1 MKECE
6 KKVLEFIKDEISK
19 KGYPPTMRE
28 ICDALN
34 IKSTSTVKKYI
45 DSLEQQGHL
54 KRDAAKPRA
63 LLITEKNFSQKMAAS
78 KAAISKET
86 AEYRKNIENLITILG
101 GAVETRN
108 MEKGAHVIQI
118 KEYTKIIGEDFRKHY
133 PEYGLTAEKVNIIA
147 AVSPLHDIG
156 KIKVPDA
163 ILLKP
168 GKLNIEEWDI
178 MKQHTIWGCEILKEL
193 KDVWD
198 EDYYDDCYDICRYH
212 HEKWDGTG
220 YPDGL
225 AGDDIPI
232 SAQIVAL
239 ADVYD
244 ALSNE
249 SCYKESIPKGIACNM
264 ILDGQCGQ
272 FNPKLLESF
281 KRCIKKADI
290 KID

>member
-1 MKECE
+1 MKERE
-6 KKVLEFIKDEISK
+6 EKVLEFIKNEISE
-19 KGYPPTMRE
+19 KGYPPTIRE
-28 ICDALN
+28 ICNALN

-45 DSLEQQGHL
+45 DSLEQQGYV
-54 KRDAAKPRA
+54 KKDAAKPRA
-63 LLITEKNFSQKMAAS
+63 ILITEKDFNQKNTVATVGLS
-78 KAAISKET
+78 E
-86 AEYRKNIENLITILG
+86 AEAKYRKNIECLLTILG
-101 GAVETRN
+101 GAIETRN
-108 MEKGAHVIQI
+108 MEAGAHVMKV

-133 PEYGLTAEKVNIIA
+133 PEYGLTAEKIDIIA
-147 AVSPLHDIG
+147 AASPLHDIG

-163 ILLKP
+163 VLLKP
-168 GKLNIEEWDI
+168 GKLSIKEWDI
-178 MKQHTIWGCEILKEL
+178 MKQHTTWGCKILEEL

-244 ALSNE
+244 ALSND
-249 SCYKESIPKGIACNM
+249 SCYKESFPKGIACNM